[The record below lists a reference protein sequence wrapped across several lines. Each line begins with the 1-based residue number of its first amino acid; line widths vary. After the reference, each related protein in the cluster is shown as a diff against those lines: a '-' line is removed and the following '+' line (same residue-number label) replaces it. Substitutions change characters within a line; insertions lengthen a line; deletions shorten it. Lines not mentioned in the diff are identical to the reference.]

1 MTALVHDRGAFCA
14 SWSAIYLFPGAHARH
29 PLDLVFTS
37 RYLMSKDLRMRD
49 PEFYSLL
56 PDDWTGKKGEA
67 PASDFYEKIAR
78 LVLRMVEK
86 VEL

>member
-1 MTALVHDRGAFCA
+1 MTALVYGRGAFWA
-14 SWSAIYLFPGAHARH
+14 SWSAIYLFPGAHARS

-49 PEFYSLL
+49 PECYSLL
-56 PDDWTGKKGEA
+56 PDNWTGKKGEA
-67 PASDFYEKIAR
+67 PPPDFYEKIVR